1 MALRQVIELPRVEL
15 MEKTRE
21 LCICTITTV
30 WRQTERERE
39 STGLVFNSILG
50 QIIILLWTLL
60 CLNSSSR
67 NLSTSKF
74 VLQLEYLA
82 NVTSHTLFFCFF
94 SLGYLKYMCVE
105 SIILRVFLFIIFNLI
120 SLLRTTNIAWL

>member
-1 MALRQVIELPRVEL
+1 MDLRQVIELPRVEL

-82 NVTSHTLFFCFF
+82 NVTLHTLFFCFF